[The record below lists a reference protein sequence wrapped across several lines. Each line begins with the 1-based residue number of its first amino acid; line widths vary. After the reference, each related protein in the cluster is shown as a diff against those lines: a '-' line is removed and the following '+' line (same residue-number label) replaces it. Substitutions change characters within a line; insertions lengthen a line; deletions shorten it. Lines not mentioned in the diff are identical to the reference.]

1 MTLRRLA
8 IAALVVPLIAGCSSM
23 LDNETIGP
31 QSPGPSGGPIF
42 ASYVA
47 LGTSI
52 GAGMQS
58 NGLNDS
64 LQKQAYPYLL
74 AVSMGLTPGVDWF
87 YPSLTNP
94 GCPSPYTNILTS
106 TRLSVLPCAY
116 RAPGSVTPYVN
127 NASVPSIRLAQVEKI
142 TRLDFGTTDTLL
154 LAQFLVGSV
163 NPIEMAERAHPTFIT
178 LEAGVNDVLGAA
190 TRGTDLLLTRL
201 DSFQVQFTRLAD
213 RIDDTGA
220 HIAVANVP
228 NVTLIPHFSMG
239 AIYYCLKNGG
249 CPAPL
254 PPATVPFSL
263 PTFTVDASCA
273 PVAPAVGT
281 TTLVPFS
288 TLGRI
293 LGALTAGGTAS
304 LNCGTGS
311 ATATGSTAAQL
322 PIISPAELAVITQ
335 RVTDINTF
343 IAAQAT
349 QRNWALVDFNGALGA
364 QAAAGNIPGFP
375 NLTATN
381 PNLLMGTLFS
391 QDGVHPSAAGHV
403 LIANAFKAAI
413 NAKFGTSLP

>member
-23 LDNETIGP
+23 LDNETIGSRSAP
-31 QSPGPSGGPIF
+31 AGGAMF
-42 ASYVA
+42 TSYVA

-52 GAGMQS
+52 GAGIQS
-58 NGLNDS
+58 GGINDS
-64 LQKQAYPYLL
+64 TQKEAYTYLL
-74 AVSMGLTPGVDWF
+74 ATSMGLTPGVDWF

-106 TRLSVLPCAY
+106 TRLSALPCAY
-116 RAPGSVTPYVN
+116 RAPGSIAPFVN
-127 NASVPSIRLAQVEKI
+127 NTSVPSIRLAQLETI
-142 TRLDFGTTDTLL
+142 TRLDFGATDTLG
-154 LAQFLVGSV
+154 LAQFIVGSM
-163 NPIEMAERAHPTFIT
+163 NPIDMAERAHPTFIT
-178 LEAGVNDVLGAA
+178 LEIGANDVLGAA

-213 RIDDTGA
+213 RIDATGA
-220 HIAVANVP
+220 HVAVSNIP
-228 NVTLIPHFSMG
+228 NVTRIPHFSMG

-273 PVAPAVGT
+273 PVSPAVGT

-293 LGALTAGGTAS
+293 LGALTAGAPAS
-304 LNCGTGS
+304 LNCGTGA

-322 PIISPAELAVITQ
+322 PIISAAELSVIAT
-335 RVTDINTF
+335 RVADLNTF

-349 QRNWALVDFNGALGA
+349 QRGWALVDFDAALGA

-375 NLTATN
+375 NLAT
-381 PNLLMGTLFS
+381 PSTLMGPVFS
-391 QDGVHPSAAGHV
+391 QDGIHPNAAGHV
-403 LIANAFKAAI
+403 IIANAFKAAI
-413 NAKFGTSLP
+413 NAKFGTSLQ